1 MKKEVSDLLHQY
13 SVIIMYKERRS
24 YNANNKTNY
33 RCRKKETKSVRNQI
47 FIKGKKLIS
56 YLKKEKN
63 HLIFMNIAQSS
74 NFSCLKNEV
83 TEEKGY
89 K

>member
-13 SVIIMYKERRS
+13 SVIIMHKERRS

-33 RCRKKETKSVRNQI
+33 RFKK
-47 FIKGKKLIS
+47 
-56 YLKKEKN
+56 
-63 HLIFMNIAQSS
+63 
-74 NFSCLKNEV
+74 
-83 TEEKGY
+83 Y

>member
-1 MKKEVSDLLHQY
+1 MYWERGGVHGILLHSVEKKEKRCIQKPGEDGINRGKKVKLYYFQILKKLVCKLINVQY

-33 RCRKKETKSVRNQI
+33 RFKK
-47 FIKGKKLIS
+47 
-56 YLKKEKN
+56 
-63 HLIFMNIAQSS
+63 
-74 NFSCLKNEV
+74 
-83 TEEKGY
+83 Y

>member
-63 HLIFMNIAQSS
+63 HLIFMNIAKSS
-74 NFSCLKNEV
+74 NFFCLK
-83 TEEKGY
+83 KS
-89 K
+89 